1 MNYLELVK
9 RVWTFR
15 VVKGTKNDPFTD
27 VKTVRN
33 ERHFGSFE
41 RKIKLPEDA
50 GVENIEANLG
60 LGVLTITVPRRGG
73 EDKKTHVKV
82 N

>member
-1 MNYLELVK
+1 MESSLGLARICLNMNYLELVK

-33 ERHFGSFE
+33 ERHFVSFE

-50 GVENIEANLG
+50 AVENIESNLG
-60 LGVLTITVPRRGG
+60 LG
-73 EDKKTHVKV
+73 
-82 N
+82 